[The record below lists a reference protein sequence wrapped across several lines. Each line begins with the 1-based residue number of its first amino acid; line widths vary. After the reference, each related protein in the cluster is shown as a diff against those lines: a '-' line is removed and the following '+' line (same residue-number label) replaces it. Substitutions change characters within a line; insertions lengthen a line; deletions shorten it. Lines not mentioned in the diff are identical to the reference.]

1 MPKGGKTAD
10 FKKRKQKLGKKKLAP
25 TSTTATQF
33 KTRSVVLLEQAQF
46 ADGRDTQPT
55 TSRGSHTLPEL
66 LAQLRHYSPDV
77 RRDALLGLNDLLHDH
92 PSLLHTHAAEVLS
105 GAAPLVSDTAAR
117 VRRALLTLLGA
128 VLPRLEQSAALAPHE
143 PLLRLN
149 LQAAL
154 SREEPAVRADAV
166 DAVALL
172 LAGRPAALL
181 IESRIIYNEDFLVKE
196 NTISI
201 VVDAIK
207 TLFNNVDFDGTPSEV
222 RGVVGRV
229 GGGGGTSRGG
239 GGGAGSVDEGRKLPP
254 ARLAA
259 VVRPI
264 EALPALEPFFCARGR
279 HGGAPIFGPFLALPR
294 AQRQAALHL
303 VLGLRPISRGLL
315 CALARCALAD
325 ARPPRSGDVAVELV
339 RAVEAGGWSGAVD
352 AQAQAS
358 FYATLLAEAGG
369 AGAQPPG
376 AEAVRNA
383 ALGALRR
390 AEVDQGAAFVLPAAR

>member
-143 PLLRLN
+143 PLLLC
-149 LQAAL
+149 
-154 SREEPAVRADAV
+154 VR
-166 DAVALL
+166 
-172 LAGRPAALL
+172 
-181 IESRIIYNEDFLVKE
+181 
-196 NTISI
+196 
-201 VVDAIK
+201 
-207 TLFNNVDFDGTPSEV
+207 
-222 RGVVGRV
+222 
-229 GGGGGTSRGG
+229 
-239 GGGAGSVDEGRKLPP
+239 
-254 ARLAA
+254 
-259 VVRPI
+259 
-264 EALPALEPFFCARGR
+264 
-279 HGGAPIFGPFLALPR
+279 
-294 AQRQAALHL
+294 
-303 VLGLRPISRGLL
+303 
-315 CALARCALAD
+315 
-325 ARPPRSGDVAVELV
+325 
-339 RAVEAGGWSGAVD
+339 
-352 AQAQAS
+352 
-358 FYATLLAEAGG
+358 
-369 AGAQPPG
+369 
-376 AEAVRNA
+376 
-383 ALGALRR
+383 
-390 AEVDQGAAFVLPAAR
+390 

>member
-154 SREEPAVRADAV
+154 SREEPAVRV
-166 DAVALL
+166 GPAL
-172 LAGRPAALL
+172 
-181 IESRIIYNEDFLVKE
+181 
-196 NTISI
+196 T
-201 VVDAIK
+201 
-207 TLFNNVDFDGTPSEV
+207 
-222 RGVVGRV
+222 
-229 GGGGGTSRGG
+229 
-239 GGGAGSVDEGRKLPP
+239 
-254 ARLAA
+254 
-259 VVRPI
+259 
-264 EALPALEPFFCARGR
+264 ALPSRPRPLSSPPPSLGRRPHSTASPSLLTQWVIDVVNSIWPASIEMAVWEIYHFF
-279 HGGAPIFGPFLALPR
+279 LY
-294 AQRQAALHL
+294 
-303 VLGLRPISRGLL
+303 LL
-315 CALARCALAD
+315 
-325 ARPPRSGDVAVELV
+325 
-339 RAVEAGGWSGAVD
+339 
-352 AQAQAS
+352 
-358 FYATLLAEAGG
+358 
-369 AGAQPPG
+369 
-376 AEAVRNA
+376 
-383 ALGALRR
+383 
-390 AEVDQGAAFVLPAAR
+390 